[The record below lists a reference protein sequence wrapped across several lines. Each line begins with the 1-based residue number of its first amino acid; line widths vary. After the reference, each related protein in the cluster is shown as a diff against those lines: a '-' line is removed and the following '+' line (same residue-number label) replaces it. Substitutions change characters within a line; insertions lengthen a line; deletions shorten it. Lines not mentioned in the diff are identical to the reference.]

1 MKFKN
6 LVVGAFVGTIMMNI
20 LMPFIITKGTT
31 NKELILLYT
40 LPLVGT
46 LTSLIL
52 EIENEE
58 RKNNLKKI
66 TNSEIKESK
75 AIEKDLNVSSFL
87 GKEIK
92 IRTYSGAFISGILKG
107 IEDNLLILSSAKR
120 LDVPESIVSSI
131 IFIDRKDIREIELS
145 NETTSTSF

>member
-66 TNSEIKESK
+66 T
-75 AIEKDLNVSSFL
+75 
-87 GKEIK
+87 
-92 IRTYSGAFISGILKG
+92 
-107 IEDNLLILSSAKR
+107 
-120 LDVPESIVSSI
+120 
-131 IFIDRKDIREIELS
+131 
-145 NETTSTSF
+145 